1 MLALRRPALP
11 LLTLLA
17 LVPAASAA
25 AQARGDGGLRVGVQ
39 LGGTSFV
46 ALAVEYQEGGRSLD
60 LTVGTWSF
68 RDLSVS
74 LVARQYLG
82 VSAMQPVVG
91 GGLWTV
97 LSWPGEGERSGAS
110 LVARFPIGFDWH
122 AGGGHAI
129 GFDLNV
135 NRALW
140 VRRAGEEDP
149 TPPNDRLV
157 PLPGVSYRWAW

>member
-1 MLALRRPALP
+1 MRHLIAALLV
-11 LLTLLA
+11 TVLA
-17 LVPAASAA
+17 LVGSTSMAGAAN
-25 AQARGDGGLRVGVQ
+25 Q
-39 LGGTSFV
+39 
-46 ALAVEYQEGGRSLD
+46 
-60 LTVGTWSF
+60 
-68 RDLSVS
+68 
-74 LVARQYLG
+74 
-82 VSAMQPVVG
+82 
-91 GGLWTV
+91 
-97 LSWPGEGERSGAS
+97 PGEGERSGAS